1 MRIRVNRAV
10 FVVLVLLMVPTLVT
24 GHELLV
30 RTLYVVVALIALC
43 FIWSW
48 LNIRWLGA
56 SRRIRSNRAQV
67 GDFVQERLLIR
78 NEGPL
83 PKLWV
88 GLRDHSDLQG
98 YQADRV
104 FSALPAHGERS
115 WMVLARCKRRGK
127 FDFGPVTLAS
137 GDPLGLFQT
146 SRDLALYSSLVVYP
160 ATVDVP
166 HFRAPVGRLSGGD
179 ALQRQT
185 QHVTTNVAGVR
196 EYRPGDS
203 FNRIHWLSTARR
215 GRLISK
221 EFELDPWADIWLF
234 LDMDEAVQAGAYT
247 DELLF
252 DSLDTPPLASQTLRL
267 DPSTEEYAATIAA
280 SLAKHLLSQR
290 RALGMISYGQRREV
304 VQVDRGERQLVRFL
318 ESLAVVR
325 AEGRLPLAEVIAA
338 EASQLGGG
346 STAIV
351 ITPST
356 DASWVGAVR
365 SLKRKGMDV
374 VAVHLE
380 ASTFG
385 DAPNSLQVM
394 ASLAAGNIPSY
405 LVKNGLGLEE
415 SFSQS
420 VEIGR

>member
-1 MRIRVNRAV
+1 MRIRANRAV
-10 FVVLVLLMVPTLVT
+10 FVLLGLLLVPTLIT
-24 GHELLV
+24 GHELFS
-30 RTLYVVVALIALC
+30 RTLYVVVALIGLC
-43 FIWSW
+43 FLWSW

-56 SRRIRSNRAQV
+56 SRGLRSNRAQV
-67 GDFVQERLLIR
+67 GGLIQERLLIR

-88 GLRDHSDLQG
+88 GFEDHSELQG
-98 YQADRV
+98 YRADRV
-104 FSALPAHGERS
+104 LSSLPAHGERS

-127 FDFGPVTLAS
+127 FSFGPATLVS
-137 GDPLGLFQT
+137 SDPLGLFQI
-146 SRDLALYSSLVVYP
+146 RRELPLYSTLVVYP

-185 QHVTTNVAGVR
+185 QHVTTNVSGVR
-196 EYRPGDS
+196 EYMPGDS

-234 LDMDEAVQAGAYT
+234 VDMEEAVQVGSCA
-247 DELLF
+247 DELIF
-252 DSLDTPPLASQTLRL
+252 DSLDAPPLVSRAVQLH
-267 DPSTEEYAATIAA
+267 PSTEEYAATLAA
-280 SLAKHLLSQR
+280 SLAKHLLSR
-290 RALGMISYGQRREV
+290 KRALGMISYGQRREV

-318 ESLAVVR
+318 ESLSVVR
-325 AEGRLPLAEVIAA
+325 AQGRASLAEVMAV

-356 DASWVGAVR
+356 DTSWVGAVR
-365 SLKRKGMDV
+365 DLKRKGIGV

-385 DAPNSLQVM
+385 DAASSLEVV
-394 ASLAAGNIPSY
+394 ASLAASRVPTY
-405 LVKNGLGLEE
+405 LVKNGLPLGE
-415 SFSQS
+415 SFSQKTG
-420 VEIGR
+420 IDR